1 MSLSEIREW
10 QSRPL
15 DEGQIVHVR
24 FAEPIEIDSIWNP
37 VWVTGKIGLER
48 YASELAEAGY
58 SMEGQG
64 IEEYRYGGGPGPC
77 LTGRPGCGGAFT
89 LAAGH
94 EPTRAR
100 IRYTDLRAVS
110 PRKG

>member
-24 FAEPIEIDSIWNP
+24 FEEPIEIDSVWDP
-37 VWVTGKIGLER
+37 VWVTGKLGLER
-48 YASELAEAGY
+48 FASEFAEAGH

-64 IEEYRYGGGPGPC
+64 IEEYRY
-77 LTGRPGCGGAFT
+77 
-89 LAAGH
+89 
-94 EPTRAR
+94 
-100 IRYTDLRAVS
+100 
-110 PRKG
+110 